1 MSHDQAIEATHNP
14 EHHTEHHGVLQSTF
28 DLFLTSTRAV
38 ADLVATAGSAG
49 ARAVLPAPVNESV
62 TRMLASLRTLLEQ
75 APQITDELEVLMQ
88 ELHAKRLSIQALQ
101 SELSVLDR
109 QLEVLERTLAPVEVW
124 NAQWNRMQHALLH
137 SLDVSDAAVPANDND
152 EIHA

>member
-1 MSHDQAIEATHNP
+1 VAASDGA
-14 EHHTEHHGVLQSTF
+14 EHHGVLQSTF

-38 ADLVATAGSAG
+38 TELVASAGTAG

-62 TRMLASLRTLLEQ
+62 ARMLSSLRQMLEQ

-109 QLEVLERTLAPVEVW
+109 QLEVLERTLAPVEAW
-124 NAQWNRMQHALLH
+124 NAQWTRMQRALLH
-137 SLDVSDAAVPANDND
+137 SLDAPTTAERPNDND